1 MATRTGHHNV
11 AIDDTFAAIVLRASQ
26 DNKLKPW
33 LYFRF
38 TDHGGLTDDPL
49 EASRLKIDEHLWMA
63 EAHAMKNWPNYIWE
77 RARLIVS
84 VEPFSSPAVTRAMDE
99 SITTFI
105 RRQALAKLSLNERKA
120 LGV

>member
-1 MATRTGHHNV
+1 
-11 AIDDTFAAIVLRASQ
+11 
-26 DNKLKPW
+26 
-33 LYFRF
+33 
-38 TDHGGLTDDPL
+38 
-49 EASRLKIDEHLWMA
+49 MA